1 MLLLGAILLAIF
13 VLPAPWGLVL
23 VVAGGLADIAES
35 LVLVR
40 WSKRRRVATGAEA
53 LVGRTAVVATLTQ
66 VRVAGELWSARS
78 TDELVPGSEVVVRDV
93 DGLTWLSMIAE
104 LLGAA
109 AALAGTWQ
117 TGPPLPLPRTEVTG
131 AVVRGEIFI
140 AGGYLANGQSSRRV
154 DVYSPKTQR
163 WRRAADLPVGGQPRD
178 GRELRRSS
186 ST

>member
-66 VRVAGELWSARS
+66 VRVAGELWNARS
-78 TDELVPGSEVVVRDV
+78 ADELVPGSEVVVRDV
-93 DGLTWLSMIAE
+93 DGLTL
-104 LLGAA
+104 
-109 AALAGTWQ
+109 
-117 TGPPLPLPRTEVTG
+117 
-131 AVVRGEIFI
+131 VVDDR
-140 AGGYLANGQSSRRV
+140 
-154 DVYSPKTQR
+154 
-163 WRRAADLPVGGQPRD
+163 
-178 GRELRRSS
+178 
-186 ST
+186 